1 MTQFADAAKMTG
13 TRMTSLGVVTIVL
26 GVLAMFAPMLT
37 GFSVMLMVGALVVIA
52 GIMRMIWA
60 FKAGSLGKGLL
71 VFVLGCL
78 TLLCGVALVAN
89 PLFAASVLTL
99 VLTIYFIVDGAAE
112 IAAGLGRR
120 PTSGWG
126 WLVFGGV
133 ISIVL
138 GILIWRQAPLAGL
151 WAVGLFLGIKLFL
164 AGLMMLTVGGAVRAA
179 SKA

>member
-1 MTQFADAAKMTG
+1 MNQVNEAVGKTG
-13 TRMTSLGVVTIVL
+13 TQMTTLGVLTIVL

-37 GFSVMLMVGALVVIA
+37 GFSVMLLVGALVVIA
-52 GIMRMIWA
+52 GFMRMIWA

-99 VLTIYFIVDGAAE
+99 VLTFYFIVDGVAE
-112 IAAGLGRR
+112 IAAGFGRR
-120 PTSGWG
+120 PASGWG

-133 ISIVL
+133 ISVVL
-138 GILIWRQAPLAGL
+138 GIMIWRQAPLAGL

-179 SKA
+179 AK